1 MKTVVNKLENSMV
14 EVKVT
19 FEEKEWK
26 EAQDKALNKLAATA
40 NLDGFR
46 KGHAPKALIK
56 ARVGS
61 KNIQN
66 EAVDVI
72 LQESYSKIFLDNKV
86 EPVGQPTAAVD
97 KMTADVLEMTF
108 KAPVAPEIT
117 LGEYKGLNV
126 KKKQVRVS
134 SKEVDERVENY
145 RNEFAELVIKGE
157 KDAIAENG
165 DTVTIDF
172 EGFKDGAPFE
182 GGKSENYPLELGSG
196 SFIPGFEEQV
206 VGMKADEEKEIN
218 VTFPENY
225 QAKDLA
231 GAAVV
236 FKVKVH
242 EIKSKVLPEA
252 DDELAKDV
260 NIEGVET
267 LEDLKKHIKEEIK
280 GQKEREAED
289 KFSEDIV
296 DALIEKNPFEVPE
309 AMIENEVQN
318 IVSEINSNLKRQ
330 GLTLEMY
337 QQMMGQTMDDLKES
351 VKDQAEKRV
360 KYQMIISEIVKAED
374 IQVSDEEVEKEIGD
388 IAAYYGNSVEEVK
401 KTLAGQEYRIK
412 GDIAARKASTLVKE
426 NVSK

>member
-1 MKTVVNKLENSMV
+1 
-14 EVKVT
+14 
-19 FEEKEWK
+19 
-26 EAQDKALNKLAATA
+26 
-40 NLDGFR
+40 
-46 KGHAPKALIK
+46 
-56 ARVGS
+56 
-61 KNIQN
+61 
-66 EAVDVI
+66 
-72 LQESYSKIFLDNKV
+72 
-86 EPVGQPTAAVD
+86 
-97 KMTADVLEMTF
+97 
-108 KAPVAPEIT
+108 
-117 LGEYKGLNV
+117 
-126 KKKQVRVS
+126 
-134 SKEVDERVENY
+134 
-145 RNEFAELVIKGE
+145 
-157 KDAIAENG
+157 
-165 DTVTIDF
+165 
-172 EGFKDGAPFE
+172 
-182 GGKSENYPLELGSG
+182 
-196 SFIPGFEEQV
+196 
-206 VGMKADEEKEIN
+206 MKADEEKEIN